1 MKKLR
6 VLAVVFDMNTQEY
19 VQRINEMPIS
29 KETAELLCK
38 DQRAG
43 QVCPIRGYGHGD
55 SRTKL
60 PHSTPLANQKR
71 FHVEPQ
77 VEIVE
82 VADDGTETII
92 GGWRGM

>member
-1 MKKLR
+1 MKKLK

-29 KETAELLCK
+29 DETAELLCK
-38 DQRAG
+38 DQRTG
-43 QVCPIRGYGHGD
+43 HGCPIRGYGYGD

-60 PHSTPLANQKR
+60 PYRTPLANQKR
-71 FHVEPQ
+71 FYVEPQ
-77 VEIVE
+77 VEIVD